1 MTVLPLAALNDTV
14 TVTLPASSATV
25 TSATLNAG
33 GGSSSVI
40 VTVAS
45 ASLIEAWA
53 TPLRVKVNVSSCSS
67 VVSWVIGTCTVP
79 DVSPASTVNDPDV
92 AV

>member
-1 MTVLPLAALNDTV
+1 MTVLPLGALNDTV
-14 TVTLPASSATV
+14 TVTLAAPSLTVSSATL
-25 TSATLNAG
+25 SDG

-45 ASLIEAWA
+45 PSLIEAWA
-53 TPLRVKVNVSSCSS
+53 TPLSVKVNISSCSS

-79 DVSPASTVNDPDV
+79 DMSPASMVSIPEV